1 MFVIDPQSNSIQ
13 SLTQK
18 SFAELGFRERA
29 NLQEWIAKYPEALG
43 EKLLIIQ
50 KEFSG
55 FSETNERLD
64 LLALDKE
71 GNLVVIEN
79 KLDDSGKD
87 VTWQA
92 LKYAAYC
99 STLNKDQIEEIFQ
112 AYLNVIGSEKVASQ
126 VLEDFFDETP
136 YHEISI
142 NKSSKQR
149 IILIAANFRKEVTS
163 TVLWLMNF
171 KIRLQCF
178 KTTAFE
184 LNGQHFLTLDQIIP
198 TKDAQDYVISMTN
211 KAQEELNTEEEV
223 KNRHKV
229 RLKFWSAF
237 LRNIKGKSNLY
248 QNSSPVKDHWL
259 VAGGTGITY
268 INFQLVI
275 TKSDAS
281 VQLTFGRSSQA
292 ENKLLFDALAVH
304 KEQIEEVFGKSLMWE
319 RMDGKKSS
327 RVAFY
332 QTGLNYFNEEEWPQ
346 IIAFLIEYI
355 NLLEKAVN
363 PFFTEIKMKLK
374 QTIKDSEEPLEEDI
388 QLNQ

>member
-1 MFVIDPQSNSIQ
+1 MFVINPTTNSIQ
-13 SLTQK
+13 SLTKK
-18 SFAELGFRERA
+18 SFVELGFKERS
-29 NLQEWIAKYPEALG
+29 NLQEWIAGNPECLG

-55 FSETNERLD
+55 FNETNERLD

-79 KLDDSGKD
+79 KLDDSGRD

-99 STLNKDQIEEIFQ
+99 STLNKEQIEEIFQ
-112 AYLNVIGSEKVASQ
+112 AYLNARGTDQIASQ

-149 IILIAANFRKEVTS
+149 VILIAANFRKEVTS

-178 KTTAFE
+178 KVTPFE
-184 LNGQHFLTLDQIIP
+184 FNGQYFLTLDQIIP

-211 KAQEELNTEEEV
+211 KALEEISTEEEV
-223 KNRHKV
+223 KTRHKI
-229 RLKFWSAF
+229 RLKFWAAF
-237 LRNIKGKSNLY
+237 LKEIKGQSNLY
-248 QNSSPVKDHWL
+248 QNSNPVKDHWL

-268 INFQLVI
+268 VNYTCTL
-275 TKSDAS
+275 TKSDAA
-281 VQLTFGRSSQA
+281 VQINFGRSSKV
-292 ENKLLFDALAVH
+292 ENKLLFDSLYKH
-304 KEQIEEVFGKSLMWE
+304 KSEIESVFGEELIWE
-319 RMDGKKSS
+319 RMDEKKSS
-327 RVAFY
+327 RLSLYKA
-332 QTGLNYFNEEEWPQ
+332 GLNYFNEEDWSA
-346 IIAFLIEYI
+346 IISFLIEAL
-355 NLLEKAVN
+355 NKMEKAVK
-363 PFFTEIKMKLK
+363 PYFAEIKSIL
-374 QTIKDSEEPLEEDI
+374 QLSIKDIHEPFEEE
-388 QLNQ
+388 